1 MSNIFD
7 YMNWRDIDIKKVEFN
22 EIDNL
27 ILARVSY
34 FPLDGLIKEA
44 GAKLKEA
51 YINLKNKEDLN
62 IYLQKEDKDFFK
74 ILAQSTRF
82 GDLIMSNY
90 ENHIDK
96 EKEKQFAAVT
106 ILLPYDVLYVSFRG
120 TDNTIVGW
128 KEDFNMSF
136 QDLVPSQIE
145 AVTYLEKIAE
155 KYPKRQ
161 IIVGGHSKGG
171 NLAVYAAAFCNS
183 KCKNRIIDVYNNDG
197 PGFQENVIKS
207 IEYKEILNKI
217 HTYRPQTSIIGK
229 LLNHEEKYIT
239 LKSTE
244 TGIMQHDLY
253 SWQVLGDKFI
263 RTESTNASDVIDKTI
278 TEWLKEVKPE
288 QREKFI
294 DILFEILNKTDADT
308 LHEMKDNWLNSS
320 MTILKGYKDINEQ
333 DKEIVSK
340 SLTALVSAAKGNI
353 KINPPKGL
361 KFRRKKDL

>member
-1 MSNIFD
+1 
-7 YMNWRDIDIKKVEFN
+7 MNWRDIDIKKVEFN

-44 GAKLKEA
+44 
-51 YINLKNKEDLN
+51 YINLKNKENLN

-145 AVTYLEKIAE
+145 AVTYLEKIA
-155 KYPKRQ
+155 
-161 IIVGGHSKGG
+161 
-171 NLAVYAAAFCNS
+171 
-183 KCKNRIIDVYNNDG
+183 
-197 PGFQENVIKS
+197 
-207 IEYKEILNKI
+207 
-217 HTYRPQTSIIGK
+217 
-229 LLNHEEKYIT
+229 
-239 LKSTE
+239 
-244 TGIMQHDLY
+244 
-253 SWQVLGDKFI
+253 
-263 RTESTNASDVIDKTI
+263 
-278 TEWLKEVKPE
+278 
-288 QREKFI
+288 
-294 DILFEILNKTDADT
+294 
-308 LHEMKDNWLNSS
+308 
-320 MTILKGYKDINEQ
+320 
-333 DKEIVSK
+333 
-340 SLTALVSAAKGNI
+340 
-353 KINPPKGL
+353 
-361 KFRRKKDL
+361 

>member
-253 SWQVLGDKFI
+253 SWQVLGDKFV
-263 RTESTNASDVIDKTI
+263 RDEFTNSSEFIDQTI
-278 TEWLKEVKPE
+278 SNWIKEVTPK
-288 QREKFI
+288 QREQFVSVLFEVLNSTQAETLSEISGKWFANAKTMI
-294 DILFEILNKTDADT
+294 KSYKELDENSKKALNKAVSIFVKVGKDNFKENAKNDILKQTN
-308 LHEMKDNWLNSS
+308 
-320 MTILKGYKDINEQ
+320 
-333 DKEIVSK
+333 
-340 SLTALVSAAKGNI
+340 
-353 KINPPKGL
+353 
-361 KFRRKKDL
+361 